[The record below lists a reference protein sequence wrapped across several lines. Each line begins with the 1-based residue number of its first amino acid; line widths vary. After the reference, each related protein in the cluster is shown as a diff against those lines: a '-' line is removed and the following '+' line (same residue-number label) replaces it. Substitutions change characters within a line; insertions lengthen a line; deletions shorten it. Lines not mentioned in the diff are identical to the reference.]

1 MRTKGN
7 KRKFGKFNR
16 VVRERF
22 IDEVTFS
29 KGLKERRDQA
39 LWRAGERL
47 LGAGVGGRGGDT
59 YNGPVVGTGPG

>member
-7 KRKFGKFNR
+7 KSEFGKFNR

-47 LGAGVGGRGGDT
+47 SRWGGGWGGDKCK
-59 YNGPVVGTGPG
+59 GPVVWTGPG